1 MQECKPLYL
10 EYAKLEETYGLARH
24 AMDIYARAL
33 AAVPKA
39 ERKSVLDLY
48 VSRASDFFG
57 IAKVRRGRDGN
68 PAACGPK
75 ALAACEAGEPS
86 TEG

>member
-1 MQECKPLYL
+1 MSSPPPLQECKPLYL

-57 IAKVRRGRDGN
+57 IAKVRRHDLPLQRQQHRWCC
-68 PAACGPK
+68 P
-75 ALAACEAGEPS
+75 
-86 TEG
+86 T